1 MLISVYK
8 GEFMKKIGFII
19 VLQLA
24 HAVYASA
31 SAGQPVSITE
41 ESIIWDYENPECKF
55 AGTLNRACFSLA
67 IIDGFGETIKF
78 VSDFESKINNARK
91 DVAAATDAVPDAM
104 KKRALEFFGGVV
116 RRVNYAY
123 TDLLQTASKLAP
135 KQAELI
141 LEYGSS
147 AESSTCIDFPQ
158 PINSKNAPKGKEQAA
173 CDWVKELSNLQAN
186 YQKEKAL
193 LVGVRTIN
201 NNQLLM
207 FLTGAKQVVLDGKVI
222 AANQLTQDLYA
233 AYANP
238 NSDIASIYALEAA
251 AAQYLLRDKESLRL
265 TYFDALTYN
274 LNKEFAHCPDE
285 KKREEVLDKQA
296 ILTIL
301 SKKTAMQIPT
311 ALPVALVQK
320 KVRMFT
326 GADDKLLADI
336 SKLLENISIIQA
348 TGQTANGGY
357 SVANESIMDYG
368 TENGKY
374 AIKPEVRLAVQNL
387 LQNQFS
393 RRGVKVPEMTS
404 FKVCLPVKKVFPA
417 LGVYAVST
425 QRGLDN
431 NGMFSETAEFS
442 GFYAVAAALDAWVD
456 EMQLKF
462 AEKERNAIKMVLFK
476 MSTSYPQ
483 DMSNNYLK
491 FVNSLWKMR
500 ALYNYYENWYDKE
513 EKGGFLDA
521 LKTAAYQNFVHVTE
535 QLLNEGGQL
544 RCLTGANGR
553 AFLVDLSMVEFLR
566 DKHPEFAAH

>member
-1 MLISVYK
+1 
-8 GEFMKKIGFII
+8 MKKIGFII

-55 AGTLNRACFSLA
+55 AGALNSECFGLA
-67 IIDGFGETIKF
+67 IVSGFGMNPKA
-78 VSDFESKINNARK
+78 VSDFESKIENSRISVSKA
-91 DVAAATDAVPDAM
+91 PDAI
-104 KKRALEFFGGVV
+104 KKSALEFFGGVV

-123 TDLLQTASKLAP
+123 TGLLQAASKLAP

-147 AESSTCIDFPQ
+147 TESTYICFSDPFSTSAVKKD
-158 PINSKNAPKGKEQAA
+158 SEQSV
-173 CDWVKELSNLQAN
+173 CDLVKDLSNLQAN

-193 LVGVRTIN
+193 LVGMRAIN
-201 NNQLLM
+201 VNQLLM
-207 FLTGAKQVVLDGKVI
+207 FLTGKTQVVLDGKVI

-238 NSDIASIYALEAA
+238 NSNIASVYALEAV
-251 AAQYLLRDKESLRL
+251 AAQYLLRDNERVTL
-265 TYFDALTYN
+265 TYYDVLTYN
-274 LNKEFAHCPDE
+274 PNKEYAYYPDE

-296 ILTIL
+296 MLTIL
-301 SKKTAMQIPT
+301 SKKTTMQIPT
-311 ALPVALVQK
+311 AMPAALVHK

-336 SKLLENISIIQA
+336 SKLLENISIIQV